1 MTLRHR
7 PRRLQGPP
15 DISFAAPTEGELT
28 SCLCVTEDR
37 PAFLLWLLWNY
48 LKQDYGPR
56 ELVIVD
62 SSKEPAAM
70 PDHTGITIVRC
81 PPGTGVARK
90 RNIAVEA
97 ARGEVLTW
105 FDDDDWQ
112 HPSKLSILV
121 AALRTSGVLAGPS
134 RSWFVD
140 LKTGRARPHTAHRNV
155 IFNGLA
161 VRRASIDGVRFD
173 EQRERAADTAWVAS
187 VRRETRCAP
196 IVVPQV
202 LMFWLCHRTNISN
215 PAKRYVFS
223 HPVGAVREAVGP
235 VAWGDTD
242 QALGNLRRRLE
253 STG

>member
-1 MTLRHR
+1 
-7 PRRLQGPP
+7 
-15 DISFAAPTEGELT
+15 
-28 SCLCVTEDR
+28 VTEDR
-37 PAFLLWLLWNY
+37 PAFLPWLLWNY
-48 LKQDYGPR
+48 LKQDYCPR

-70 PDHTGITIVRC
+70 PDRAGVTIVRC

-90 RNIAVEA
+90 RNIAVDA
-97 ARGEVLTW
+97 TRGDVLTW

-121 AALRTSGVLAGPS
+121 GALRTGRVLAGPS

-140 LKTGRARPHTAHRNV
+140 LRTGRARPHTAHRNV

-161 VRRASIDGVRFD
+161 VRRAALDGVRFD
-173 EQRERAADTAWVAS
+173 EPRARAADTAWLAS
-187 VRRETRCAP
+187 VRRETRSAP
-196 IVVPQV
+196 VVVPQV
-202 LMFWLCHRTNISN
+202 LTFWLCHRANISN

-223 HPVGAVREAVGP
+223 HSIGAVQEAVGP

-242 QALGNLRRRLE
+242 EALADLRHRL
-253 STG
+253 G